1 MLTAP
6 RPRPLRQTLVA
17 AAAVISF
24 TVLGAVIVYFVYF
37 ATAGLMFLRS
47 NTSW

>member
-24 TVLGAVIVYFVYF
+24 TVLGAVIVYF
-37 ATAGLMFLRS
+37 ATAGLLFLRS